1 MGARKEFDP
10 AAFDT
15 AAFDLAATN
24 AALQH
29 LRAVQGLAH
38 LRPGG
43 RPHLRHNARDVS
55 PERQISRCNGAAVSK
70 QGDAATNTIIPSDT
84 FRLGVVADQSRPVRQ
99 ALDFEVVGVEHH
111 LQARQCW
118 RSDENELAMGVLI
131 PNRVSLNYRGVQI
144 ELHHTPLGLV
154 EDSRG
159 IEACGKEIPDT

>member
-43 RPHLRHNARDVS
+43 RPHLRH
-55 PERQISRCNGAAVSK
+55 K
-70 QGDAATNTIIPSDT
+70 
-84 FRLGVVADQSRPVRQ
+84 
-99 ALDFEVVGVEHH
+99 
-111 LQARQCW
+111 
-118 RSDENELAMGVLI
+118 
-131 PNRVSLNYRGVQI
+131 
-144 ELHHTPLGLV
+144 
-154 EDSRG
+154 
-159 IEACGKEIPDT
+159 